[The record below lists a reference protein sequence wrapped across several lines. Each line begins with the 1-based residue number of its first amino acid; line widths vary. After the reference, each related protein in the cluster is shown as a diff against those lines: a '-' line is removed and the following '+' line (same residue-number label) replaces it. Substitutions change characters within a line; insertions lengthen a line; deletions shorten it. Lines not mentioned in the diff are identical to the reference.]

1 MNRIIQHIKTSI
13 LLMAIAV
20 SAVGL
25 PSCVNDMGDCPP
37 EEVVKEDGFH
47 LRFTIMTRSDAKTR
61 AADIDGDQEGAG
73 YENFLNI
80 KDIKYLIFDKDC
92 KFITDITAK
101 TETVAENA
109 NYTVYNVVANVD
121 DQYFYDNLNGIV
133 DFYILCLANHS
144 GWGITLPTLERGDG
158 IDELFMDGLVMTT
171 TPVTS
176 LLQYALY
183 DVGQKFPMSGVQHFK
198 VPGSMLM
205 TSAQGAPYDL
215 SLATGKDLNLLR
227 AFAKIEIIDKINI
240 VEGGVFDED
249 YDEDVIN
256 GNGRFRIDKVE
267 LNGFMSQ
274 GSLLPDFNQWNRNSV
289 FETQQVI
296 GATIPTSSQYIAP
309 ADFGATE
316 VVAESRVSFLRDE
329 YASSLRTDKCPVFS
343 GYVYEYSKTVSQM
356 DGLSVDKQPYFSV
369 TTRGYTASSGQV
381 VAESMVFPVRMANY
395 TNGVATSANNL
406 PQLLR
411 NHIYRF
417 EISGIGQDIT
427 VNWTVCDMDNASAD
441 IEFN

>member
-1 MNRIIQHIKTSI
+1 M
-13 LLMAIAV
+13 LMAMAV
-20 SAVGL
+20 SSVGL
-25 PSCVNDMGDCPP
+25 PSCVNDMGECPP

-73 YENFLNI
+73 YENFLNV

-92 KFITDITAK
+92 KFITDISTK
-101 TETVAENA
+101 TVTVAENA
-109 NYTVYNVVANVD
+109 NYTVYNVVANID

-158 IDELFMDGLVMTT
+158 IDELFTDGLVMTELPET
-171 TPVTS
+171 YK
-176 LLQYALY
+176 LQNAAKAENVNKQY
-183 DVGQKFPMSGVQHFK
+183 FPMSGVQHFR

-205 TSAQGAPYDL
+205 NSAEGAPYDL
-215 SLATGKDLNLLR
+215 SVATGKDLNLLR
-227 AFAKIEIIDKINI
+227 ALAKIEIIDKINI
-240 VEGGVFDED
+240 VEGGVFDEG

-267 LNGFMSQ
+267 INGYMTQ
-274 GSLLPDFNQWNRNSV
+274 GSLLPAFSQWNRNEV
-289 FETQQVI
+289 FETQQVK
-296 GATIPTSSQYIAP
+296 APTIPTTSEYKLPPVLNADNSFGSSLNLFNYII
-309 ADFGATE
+309 DFE
-316 VVAESRVSFLRDE
+316 KDE
-329 YASSLRTDKCPVFS
+329 YAKTLRADKCPVFS
-343 GYVYEYSKTVSQM
+343 GYVYEYLRTSNQM
-356 DGLSVDKQPYFSV
+356 AGIPITQQPYFRV